1 MDNTKQAN
9 KMKVV
14 YSITERGESKFW
26 NRVGAGFVNRDGSIN
41 LKLDALPVNGSLQI
55 RDWEPKDHKDHKAG
69 SRPNT
74 HESFVDLG

>member
-1 MDNTKQAN
+1 MENTKQAN

-41 LKLDALPVNGSLQI
+41 LKLDALPVNGTLQI
-55 RDWEPKDHKDHKAG
+55 RDYEPKDQKPGLRGAR
-69 SRPNT
+69 S
-74 HESFVDLG
+74 ESFAELGG